1 MGNKEKYTKDSIKVL
16 DDISHIRQRSGMYIG
31 DATDPRHLFSEALDN
46 ALDEI
51 QNGYGDS
58 VKVVV
63 DTKENSYK
71 IEDNG
76 RGIPQGE
83 KTLED
88 GSKIETVKLVCTKS
102 FAGGKF
108 NNGDYA
114 LRSGL
119 NGLGLTIINALSK
132 TLTIISHR
140 DGKKVLYETSNDLI
154 KREKIKKNIHG
165 TSIIFIPDEQYFQS
179 PTIPKE
185 HLIERCRI
193 ANAFGMKTNLVID
206 DKEID
211 VSASMTD
218 LLPQDSNDVKIY
230 QDLPLISSSD
240 NNHSEHLE
248 ILIRY
253 TSDTSDRYRGYT
265 NLLYNSLGGTHV
277 NITSTKII
285 VDAWEEVI
293 KRLRIKTE
301 VPLRRSDYLV
311 GLRCVVASFISNPE
325 FSSQTK
331 EKLTTPKKS
340 LEDFATSCQKK
351 LVKLLCES
359 PGVSKALVKR
369 FEEYR
374 LSQNKL
380 LARKEISSLIKVN
393 NDDPDNIR
401 RRSVVSKLV
410 ECTSKKRD
418 NTELFLV
425 EGDSACLRWNT
436 KIRLA
441 NDTEATIK
449 DVCERVSNGEEIY
462 VYGKAP
468 YGEPYYGPN
477 VYKVLAGGITKRNA
491 LLYRVYFDNGTYVD
505 CTNDHKFM
513 TVRRKFK
520 ELKDFS
526 LNESVSAIGYRC
538 NSSISNGI
546 YEKYN
551 SKIPEGYIVAYKDK
565 NHFNNYPSNLELLK
579 SDNAIYINSIE
590 SNNSDHRITKVECL
604 NIYEDVYDIE
614 VDEVHNYCLANDIIV
629 HNCAP
634 YLSAR
639 NKELQAI
646 LPLRG
651 KILNVTYKDVKDAIK
666 NKEICDIA
674 NSVGAGIGA
683 NCDASKSRY
692 EKIIISADS
701 DEDGRQ
707 INCLVL
713 SVFVNMFPDLVKQGR
728 VFLTTPPLYCWGDSI
743 KNYGWCNDIKDV
755 PKNIKNVHRFKG
767 LGEMNTDQ
775 LEFFLVNPETRN
787 LIQVEYPTDI
797 NKFNRI
803 LGTSIGKHELMIEL
817 GIIEES

>member
-1 MGNKEKYTKDSIKVL
+1 MGKEEKYTKDSIKVL

-140 DGKKVLYETSNDLI
+140 DGKKVLYETSNNLI

-193 ANAFGMKTNLVID
+193 ANAFGMKTSLVID

-340 LEDFATSCQKK
+340 LEDFATNCQKK

-410 ECTSKKRD
+410 ECTSKRRD

-425 EGDSACLRWNT
+425 EGDSA
-436 KIRLA
+436 
-441 NDTEATIK
+441 
-449 DVCERVSNGEEIY
+449 
-462 VYGKAP
+462 
-468 YGEPYYGPN
+468 
-477 VYKVLAGGITKRNA
+477 
-491 LLYRVYFDNGTYVD
+491 
-505 CTNDHKFM
+505 
-513 TVRRKFK
+513 
-520 ELKDFS
+520 
-526 LNESVSAIGYRC
+526 
-538 NSSISNGI
+538 
-546 YEKYN
+546 
-551 SKIPEGYIVAYKDK
+551 
-565 NHFNNYPSNLELLK
+565 
-579 SDNAIYINSIE
+579 
-590 SNNSDHRITKVECL
+590 
-604 NIYEDVYDIE
+604 
-614 VDEVHNYCLANDIIV
+614 
-629 HNCAP
+629 CAP

-728 VFLTTPPLYCWGDSI
+728 VFLTTPPLYCWGDSV

-797 NKFNRI
+797 DKFNRI